1 MVWVVVGGGRG
12 FVFTSPLRTIVYV
25 WTCCSERDDS
35 NWSLLLLEASKYLL
49 RHLFAS
55 TFVYKTVSSTQVV
68 VSHLIR
74 RPLNLRPVSICEN
87 DVQFF
92 LFDNPKQ
99 SFILDLKILA
109 PYVWMS
115 LMRNEKDLIP
125 TMQRILDYSKIN
137 SNHLQKNQFSG
148 QKRCNF
154 VDAFLKV
161 NVGENAA
168 YKWIYTKIF
177 PSKKCTFF

>member
-1 MVWVVVGGGRG
+1 MEVLGNPLFPKLKTESLVVVVLVVVGGGRG

-137 SNHLQKNQFSG
+137 SNHLQKKS
-148 QKRCNF
+148 
-154 VDAFLKV
+154 
-161 NVGENAA
+161 
-168 YKWIYTKIF
+168 IF
-177 PSKKCTFF
+177 WAKALQLCWCISQS